1 MKQISLSRHNILLS
15 ERRSKRHPHLN
26 PLPSE
31 TVSQSNSLVQQAT
44 TNSCHQGVLK
54 IPLYPP
60 LKKRGNFLQPVLIPH
75 DPIALPLFEK
85 FEKEGLGEICMRRKA
100 NNTLRHSLSRERKL
114 DHFVSGDSLINL
126 STSPGHVPNASCCF
140 NQGRKNVGLR
150 LKIGK
155 KTAAAILV
163 FLWMVLP
170 GLGSAAERKTDLRIT
185 YSSPRI
191 SVEARGIS
199 LLQVLRD
206 ISIKVGFDLTD
217 YGIPDRDLTVS
228 IQEVT
233 VEEIL
238 RQLLRGENYGIVYR
252 EKEGAI
258 SKVLLLSS
266 PDYAQ
271 AAPISENQQTRTEAI
286 RGREGLTVFS
296 ATPADHQPARPEQK
310 RENRAES
317 EPRVEDILRVH
328 AISGLAAPDTFL
340 QRLTPNVPQPLGNST
355 PAFPPTGAA
364 SSNTPSLGDMND
376 SLAMTTRLAQQN
388 LKALA
393 DGLATATH
401 SLLNYR
407 VNK

>member
-1 MKQISLSRHNILLS
+1 MKQISLSRQNILLS

-31 TVSQSNSLVQQAT
+31 TVSQSNSLVRQAT

-75 DPIALPLFEK
+75 DPIALPL

-163 FLWMVLP
+163 FLCMVLP
-170 GLGSAAERKTDLRIT
+170 GSGSAAERKSDLRIT
-185 YSSPRI
+185 YSPPRI
-191 SVEARGIS
+191 SVEAREAK
-199 LLQVLRD
+199 LREVLRE
-206 ISIKVGFDLTD
+206 ISVKVGFELAD
-217 YGIPDRDLTVS
+217 YGMPDRDLTVS
-228 IQEVT
+228 IEEAT
-233 VEEIL
+233 VEEVL
-238 RQLLRGENYGIVYR
+238 RQLLRGENYGVVYR
-252 EKEGAI
+252 EKDGAI

-266 PDYAQ
+266 PVYAQ
-271 AAPISENQQTRTEAI
+271 AAPMSENQQTRTEAS
-286 RGREGLTVFS
+286 RRQEGLTVFS
-296 ATPADHQPARPEQK
+296 AAPSYQPARPERK

-328 AISGLAAPDTFL
+328 AMPGVAGPDTFL
-340 QRLTPNVPQPLGNST
+340 QSLTPNVPQPLGNST

-364 SSNTPSLGDMND
+364 SFHTQSVGNMND
-376 SLAMTTRLAQQN
+376 SLAATTRLAQQN

-401 SLLNYR
+401 SLLNNPA
-407 VNK
+407 NK